1 MTSINDPGAILNLD
15 RYNGRINI
23 LEPENPNAMFQM
35 QERIAVKNKA
45 TEYRD
50 AMTGIWE
57 DNVLSQVFFSAGN
70 ITIVQNGIRA
80 GVYKMSDGK
89 FVVPDQNIDTLKI
102 VMRGTFLQYAQFN
115 DQSITKQVERLN
127 QLVWDYAVPS
137 VYNESVSYLK
147 YCEDQSTL
155 VVPIQ
160 RPVRTDRQYK
170 QLELKEW
177 F

>member
-1 MTSINDPGAILNLD
+1 
-15 RYNGRINI
+15 
-23 LEPENPNAMFQM
+23 
-35 QERIAVKNKA
+35 
-45 TEYRD
+45 
-50 AMTGIWE
+50 
-57 DNVLSQVFFSAGN
+57 
-70 ITIVQNGIRA
+70 
-80 GVYKMSDGK
+80 MSDGK

-115 DQSITKQVERLN
+115 NNSITEEVSRLN

-137 VYNESVSYLK
+137 VYNEAVSYLK